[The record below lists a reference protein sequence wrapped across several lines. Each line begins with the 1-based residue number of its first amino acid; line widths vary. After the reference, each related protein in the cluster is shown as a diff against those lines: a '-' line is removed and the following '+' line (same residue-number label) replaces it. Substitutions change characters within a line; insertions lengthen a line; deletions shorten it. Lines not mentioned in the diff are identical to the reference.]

1 MRNVLMAVSGPSGV
15 GKGTIVK
22 RIIKEREDVVESVSC
37 TTRPPRKGEVHGR
50 EYFFLS
56 KEEFERRIQEDDFLE
71 YDKHFENYYGTPK
84 SFVEETLKTKSVIM
98 EIDVVGSLNA
108 KKHFPETVLV
118 MVVPPSIDELKAR
131 LKGRQTETD
140 EEIEGRLSRM
150 EYELSHS
157 DLYDYIL
164 VNDDLEK
171 AIEEMKN
178 LIDKEKQK

>member
-56 KEEFERRIQEDDFLE
+56 KEEFERRIEENDFLE

-98 EIDVVGSLNA
+98 EIDVVGALNA
-108 KKHFPETVLV
+108 KKFFPDCVLV
-118 MVVPPSIDELKAR
+118 MILPPSLEELKNR
-131 LKGRQTETD
+131 LVGRGTEGE
-140 EEIEGRLSRM
+140 EEIENRLSRI
-150 EYELSHS
+150 EYEVSQK
-157 DLYDYIL
+157 DKYDYLI
-164 VNDDLEK
+164 VNDDLET
-171 AIEEMKN
+171 AIADVLKI
-178 LIDKEKQK
+178 IDGE